1 MLCIALLGEGP
12 GAVGSV
18 RVTCRSVTEGQID
31 VAPAAGLKVFQGG
44 DVVPWR
50 RFGGGRARCTTRGC
64 TGRRRP
70 GAMSATRAGWS
81 CPVCCWPTSIPEVVW
96 IVSQPFLLEAVV
108 AGQTRRHVPDFALV
122 DRQGVITVVNV
133 KPVARLGNPKVA
145 ATLAWAGVAL
155 ASRGWRHE
163 VWTGA
168 PLPVLANVR
177 FLAGYR
183 RRDRFDGEILDAIVE
198 AVAGGG
204 SISSVEE
211 RCSSFGSPAVVR
223 PALLH
228 HVWSGALHVDLTR
241 VLSGETLLE
250 RAA

>member
-1 MLCIALLGEGP
+1 MSEGE
-12 GAVGSV
+12 
-18 RVTCRSVTEGQID
+18 ID
-31 VAPAAGLKVFQGG
+31 VAPAAGLQVLQGG

-50 RFGGGRARCTTRGC
+50 EFRWRHGQVHYSGLYW
-64 TGRRRP
+64 
-70 GAMSATRAGWS
+70 SATTGGHVGYESRLELSRLLLADFD
-81 CPVCCWPTSIPEVVW
+81 PDVVW

-122 DRQGVITVVNV
+122 DRHGVITVVNV
-133 KPVARLGNPKVA
+133 KPVSRLGNSKVA
-145 ATLAWAGVAL
+145 ATLAWAEVAL

-168 PLPVLANVR
+168 PSLVLANVW

-183 RRDRFDGEILDAIVE
+183 RRDRFDGKLLDTTLE

-204 SISSVEE
+204 SISGVEE
-211 RCSSFGSPAVVR
+211 RCSSFGAPTAVR